1 MGKENRGFA
10 KQKGF
15 NYFNQRQFN
24 GGKPPFN
31 KWQSK
36 NNRNLV
42 SKNQIVP
49 KKEAEERR
57 FTV

>member
-15 NYFNQRQFN
+15 NYFNQRQSN
-24 GGKPPFN
+24 AGKPPFN

-36 NNRNLV
+36 NNKNLV
-42 SKNQIVP
+42 SKNQTIP
-49 KKEAEERR
+49 NQEAKEK
-57 FTV
+57 